1 MKTIL
6 ISLPFL
12 FLLTNL
18 SAYSTGSKVIAAK
31 LFQNNAEISRTA
43 TVTLSPGKNI
53 ITLTGLPSNL
63 KDSTVKAMFP
73 DLENVK
79 IISLQVEQSALIEK
93 RNKQIKELEAQ
104 IESLEIE
111 DSLFVDQL
119 KLIDMKQR
127 FLSSLADFS
136 TQKAEK
142 DLQAGSP
149 NQKSWK
155 STLSFMT
162 TEMAT
167 AFKEKRRIEKE
178 RVELGKKIQDLEYK
192 LSTIAGYKYFN
203 SYQNLR
209 KEIKK
214 NRQSLEVQDYTKGRG
229 YYENLQAAAGS
240 PGSFDTE
247 KQLIIECVAP
257 KELNTNLLFSYQLP
271 GPRWNMSYDLRVDLD
286 SNKAKLEI
294 YSQVY
299 QQTGEDWNEVK
310 LLLST
315 AKPRSLGRVPYLS
328 SWSLDE
334 IKESIV
340 ARAEVYPEAMSAAQ
354 DIQGTVY
361 KQAKPVSESYVQN
374 ATIKDGLFFEVTLPE
389 TQNIRSLN
397 KPQKRLLRA
406 IDMDNIE
413 VYFELKPAVQSIGYR
428 KMKSKNQSEIDWL
441 RGNANLYLDKQ
452 SMGNFYLPYTAKNA
466 EQGFELGEEERIV
479 TNRKVLKK
487 VNESSGLFGGDK
499 KQSYEIL
506 LTAENK
512 TQSKAKI
519 SLQDIIPVSQSDKIK
534 VDIDYMGNKPQKPGS
549 LDAEYARGLR
559 KWNFSLNGNQKKEF
573 RYKVT
578 VTYAKDVKV
587 RGLR

>member
-1 MKTIL
+1 
-6 ISLPFL
+6 
-12 FLLTNL
+12 
-18 SAYSTGSKVIAAK
+18 
-31 LFQNNAEISRTA
+31 
-43 TVTLSPGKNI
+43 
-53 ITLTGLPSNL
+53 
-63 KDSTVKAMFP
+63 
-73 DLENVK
+73 
-79 IISLQVEQSALIEK
+79 
-93 RNKQIKELEAQ
+93 
-104 IESLEIE
+104 
-111 DSLFVDQL
+111 
-119 KLIDMKQR
+119 
-127 FLSSLADFS
+127 
-136 TQKAEK
+136 
-142 DLQAGSP
+142 
-149 NQKSWK
+149 
-155 STLSFMT
+155 MT

-167 AFKEKRRIEKE
+167 AFKDKRRIEKE

-229 YYENLQAAAGS
+229 YYENQQAAAGS